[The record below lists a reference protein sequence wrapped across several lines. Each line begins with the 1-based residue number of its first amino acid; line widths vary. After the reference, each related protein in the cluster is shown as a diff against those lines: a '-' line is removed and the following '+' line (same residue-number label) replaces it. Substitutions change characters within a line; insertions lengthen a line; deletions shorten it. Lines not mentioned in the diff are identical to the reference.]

1 MSRTKIN
8 VTTEEAKRQLQY
20 IQNLKEFVQE
30 QKQKLGR
37 PLFYA
42 LSTFGCP
49 LISTTEIFNP
59 LSINGI
65 RTSGLTHF

>member
-1 MSRTKIN
+1 MSRTEIN

-49 LISTTEIFNP
+49 LIITT
-59 LSINGI
+59 
-65 RTSGLTHF
+65 